1 MISVQILVSYM
12 KEINEAVRKLK
23 SSRQTVA
30 LTGAGISTASGIP
43 DFRGDHGLW
52 KMYDP
57 SKYAHINT
65 FRSNPEKVWEL
76 AMKLLEMSD
85 KSLPNSAHLALAEME
100 KRGLL
105 NYIITQNIDDLHHRA
120 GNMNVISYHGTVR
133 CGVCTLC
140 NKSEDVTI
148 GKIPVCRDCGKIMKP
163 GFTLFGEAV
172 PPAAYLEARNLASY
186 ADVFMIIGTSAVV
199 QPAADLPFIAR
210 ENGAYIIE
218 LNNSETGLSN
228 YITDCFIK
236 GRIEET
242 LPELLLKLN

>member
-1 MISVQILVSYM
+1 MND
-12 KEINEAVRKLK
+12 INEAVRKLK

-43 DFRGDHGLW
+43 DFRGEHGLW
-52 KMYDP
+52 KKYDP
-57 SKYAHINT
+57 SKFVHINT
-65 FRSNPEKVWEL
+65 FRSSPEMVWEL

-85 KSLPNSAHLALAEME
+85 KSAPNSAHLALAAME

-105 NYIITQNIDDLHHRA
+105 HCVITQNIDDLHNRA
-120 GNMNVISYHGTVR
+120 GSRSVISYHGSVR

-140 NKSEDVTI
+140 NKSENVII
-148 GKIPVCRDCGKIMKP
+148 GTTPVCGDCGSIMKP
-163 GFTLFGEAV
+163 GFTLFGESV
-172 PPAAYLEARNLASY
+172 PSAAYLEARNLASY
-186 ADVFMIIGTSAVV
+186 SDVFMVAGTSAVV

-242 LPELLLKLN
+242 LPGLLMKLD